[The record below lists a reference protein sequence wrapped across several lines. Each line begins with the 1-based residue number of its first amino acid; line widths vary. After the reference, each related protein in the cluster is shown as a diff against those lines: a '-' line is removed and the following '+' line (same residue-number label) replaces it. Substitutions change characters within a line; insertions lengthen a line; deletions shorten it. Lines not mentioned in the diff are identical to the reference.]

1 MFNMSLK
8 LYQPRHMTVKA
19 DGSSISKK
27 KITIA
32 DIEEKSVE
40 TWRGCVVCFFH
51 FKIIKLILF
60 YKHIQSFQRD

>member
-1 MFNMSLK
+1 MFNTSLK
-8 LYQPRHMTVKA
+8 LYRPRHMTVKA
-19 DGSSISKK
+19 DGSSISK

-40 TWRGCVVCFFH
+40 TWRGCVVRFFH